1 MTNATRV
8 PSAARLSAKLSILL
22 VDANSERRALRRKI
36 MALHGVDV
44 VGATDITEATSI
56 WHRDRY
62 DMVLIDIRR
71 DYRGSVAWRDEIKKE
86 KPQQVVAFLV
96 GGPRYVDLDPLA
108 DSYVAEIH
116 GSQWGDALRQ
126 AVRKSCESLPQR
138 NSFAEAG
145 WRITAARKISGT
157 SDTFATLPR
166 PTELEPN
173 ALGDLIKDTDEPSPA
188 SPDAQLLSAAG
199 TDELSMLAPPP
210 ITNMESE

>member
-1 MTNATRV
+1 MTNMGLQPSIAKV
-8 PSAARLSAKLSILL
+8 PSKLTVLL

-36 MALHGVDV
+36 LALHGVEV
-44 VGATDITEATSI
+44 VAASDLTEATSI

-71 DYRGSVAWRDEIKKE
+71 DHRGSMAWRDEIKKE
-86 KPQQVVAFLV
+86 KPKQIVAFLV
-96 GGPRYVDLDPLA
+96 GRPRYVDFDPLA
-108 DSYVAEIH
+108 DSYVAEEH

-157 SDTFATLPR
+157 PSTISQVLKT
-166 PTELEPN
+166 TEL
-173 ALGDLIKDTDEPSPA
+173 DSPA
-188 SPDAQLLSAAG
+188 ISSSVDTGEPVLGSA
-199 TDELSMLAPPP
+199 
-210 ITNMESE
+210 

>member
-1 MTNATRV
+1 MNV
-8 PSAARLSAKLSILL
+8 GHPPSTPKVFVKLTILL

-36 MALHGVDV
+36 LALHGVEV
-44 VGATDITEATSI
+44 VGASDLTEATSV

-71 DYRGSVAWRDEIKKE
+71 DHRGSLAWRDEIKKE

-96 GGPRYVDLDPLA
+96 GRPRYVDFEPLA
-108 DSYVAEIH
+108 DSYAAEEH
-116 GSQWGDALRQ
+116 GSQWGDSLRQ

-157 SDTFATLPR
+157 
-166 PTELEPN
+166 PN
-173 ALGDLIKDTDEPSPA
+173 AISEIVKTTEIDSRPISVAREETGEPS
-188 SPDAQLLSAAG
+188 LSA
-199 TDELSMLAPPP
+199 TYRSDM
-210 ITNMESE
+210 